1 MPKSMMILYILLMW
15 WKSDFEEAENVLRNH
30 HIILASGSPRRQEF
44 FKDLG
49 LDFEIRLKPVKE
61 EYPPR
66 LTHFEI
72 SNYLAQLKAL
82 PFKAELQPKDI
93 LITSDTIV
101 WHNNQA
107 LGKPLDTQ
115 DAFNMLKSLS
125 NTTHE
130 VITSV
135 CFTTTTSEKTLY
147 NITKVTF
154 KALSDAEINH
164 YIKNDKPFDK
174 AGAYGIQ
181 DWIGQIGVIK
191 IEGSYFNV
199 MGLPTHLVYKT
210 LNAIS
215 EEKHL

>member
-1 MPKSMMILYILLMW
+1 MLNQKL
-15 WKSDFEEAENVLRNH
+15 KNR
-30 HIILASGSPRRQEF
+30 HIILASASPRRQAF
-44 FKDLG
+44 FKGLG

-82 PFKAELQPKDI
+82 PFKAELKPNDI

-101 WHNNQA
+101 WLNNTA
-107 LGKPLDTQ
+107 LGKPRNEDE
-115 DAFNMLKSLS
+115 AFAILKALS
-125 NTTHE
+125 NATHE

-135 CFTTTTSEKTLY
+135 CFTTTTSEKTIH

-154 KALSDAEINH
+154 KNLSDEEINY
-164 YIKNDKPFDK
+164 YIKTYKPFDK

-181 DWIGQIGVIK
+181 DWIGQIGVSK

-199 MGLPTHLVYKT
+199 MGLPIHVVYKT
-210 LNAIS
+210 LNDMVLSI
-215 EEKHL
+215 

>member
-1 MPKSMMILYILLMW
+1 MLNQKL
-15 WKSDFEEAENVLRNH
+15 KKH

-44 FKDLG
+44 FKNLG

-82 PFKAELQPKDI
+82 PFKTELKPKDI

-101 WHNNQA
+101 WHNNKA
-107 LGKPLDTQ
+107 LGKPRNYDE
-115 DAFNMLKSLS
+115 AFTILKMLS
-125 NTTHE
+125 NVTHE

-135 CFTTTTSEKTLY
+135 CFTTTSFEKTIH

-154 KALSDAEINH
+154 KKLSDDEINF
-164 YIKNDKPFDK
+164 YIKNYKPFDK

-181 DWIGQIGVIK
+181 DWIGQIGVTK

-199 MGLPTHLVYKT
+199 MGLPIHAVYKT
-210 LNAIS
+210 LNDIVDAS
-215 EEKHL
+215 